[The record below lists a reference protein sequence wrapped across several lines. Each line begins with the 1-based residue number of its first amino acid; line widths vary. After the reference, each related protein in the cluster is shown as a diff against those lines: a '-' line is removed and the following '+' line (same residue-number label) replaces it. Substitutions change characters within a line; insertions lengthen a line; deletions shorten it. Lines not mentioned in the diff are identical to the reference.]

1 MMTDR
6 PEQLRDVGAR
16 DLAEVLE
23 RARLEASKEE
33 IDFDPVV
40 EGFTRAAVCLL
51 PFALAAVTLRLAW
64 PYPGDAAMLIV
75 LFVAAGLFC
84 VADGLRI
91 ALVRPQPSSSVA
103 LQRAARANA
112 IGFSLGFVL
121 LGVQRFSV
129 FYFLPE
135 PWYAPAVLITG
146 VVAAIGLALTIWA
159 LIGVFRFGQAVL
171 DAPLGYFGPLGL
183 VGTVLSLLMNGG
195 FVYAALFAP
204 ELLRTL

>member
-1 MMTDR
+1 MLESVRLQASKGEIEFD
-6 PEQLRDVGAR
+6 P
-16 DLAEVLE
+16 LAE
-23 RARLEASKEE
+23 
-33 IDFDPVV
+33 
-40 EGFTRAAVCLL
+40 GFARAAVCLL
-51 PFALAAVTLRLAW
+51 PFALAVVTLRLAW

-75 LFVAAGLFC
+75 LFVAMGLIFL
-84 VADGLRI
+84 ADGLRI

-103 LQRAARANA
+103 LRRATRANA
-112 IGFSLGFVL
+112 IGFSLGFIL
-121 LGVQRFSV
+121 LSVQRFSV
-129 FYFLPE
+129 FYFRPE
-135 PWYAPAVLITG
+135 PWFAPAVLITG
-146 VVAAIGLALTIWA
+146 VIAAIGLALTIWA